1 MADYITPTKT
11 EFKNAEQVAV
21 DVVSQAYPSIIT
33 KAGSVVRE
41 LVIRPISYL
50 MSWAKANV
58 DNDMRQYS
66 VSYLKNSQLTVNPI
80 ADMVASNYFVT
91 RREGTPAK
99 GIVTLELTMPTLRIA
114 AGSQFTVGGVQMCTE
129 KQYLVTTDV
138 LPDTEMVGYIQAIP
152 YGSNWLANIPL
163 VAVAVGPNEVPLGVP
178 VTLGFACSTLVDAYL
193 TSPVTGGSGV
203 ETDAQLMVRAE
214 YNTAESGIG
223 SYYGIKKK
231 MAKAPVSVTGLSVIA
246 GEDAPLFRARN
257 NSVGINPGGYVDC
270 HVKTANQ
277 SSIDTIS
284 NEPLVIKGTT
294 VSGVVTYHGEIE
306 LQSVE
311 FPGFIRLNSLIVD
324 GIVRDKYS
332 VVYGSSDPNTTPEGA
347 RLSSKQTATIIVPLE
362 NNGNTDVAITATT
375 STAVAVEYMPGIAQ
389 LQEYMDSDTEHF
401 IGQDILV
408 KASVPV
414 SVGIT
419 CAYYCPR
426 ELDDDE
432 LEDIRQTIVDYINTT
447 EVGIGKINF
456 SDIREACLKTHP
468 DVTLRL
474 PCVFTAAVSL
484 QDGMLDTFNSTS
496 GILDITHNPTYNRW
510 GYQICFFSACKENVE
525 LSAI

>member
-1 MADYITPTKT
+1 MADYIAPTKT

-33 KAGSVVRE
+33 KTGSVVRE
-41 LVIRPISYL
+41 LVIRPLSYL
-50 MSWAKANV
+50 MAWTKANV
-58 DNDMRQYS
+58 ENDIRQYS
-66 VSYLKNSQLTVNPI
+66 VSYLKNSQLTVNPV
-80 ADMVASNYFVT
+80 ADMVASNYFVE
-91 RREGTPAK
+91 RKQGTPAK
-99 GIVTLELTMPTLRIA
+99 GVVTLELSMPTLRIA
-114 AGSQFTVGGVQMCTE
+114 SGARFTVGGVLMYTE

-138 LPDTEMVGYIQAIP
+138 LPDTESVGYIQAIP
-152 YGSNWLANIPL
+152 YGSNWLASIPL
-163 VAVAVGPNEVPLGVP
+163 VTVATGPTEVPLGVP

-193 TSPVTGGSGV
+193 TSPVTGGSGT

-223 SYYGIKKK
+223 SYYGLKKK
-231 MAKAPVSVTGLSVIA
+231 LAKAPVTVTGLSVIA

-277 SSIDTIS
+277 VSVGTIPDT
-284 NEPLVIKGTT
+284 PLEIVGTT
-294 VSGVVTYHGEIE
+294 VNGVVSYHGEIE
-306 LQSVE
+306 LDPVK
-311 FPGFIRLNSLIVD
+311 FPGFIRVNSLLVD
-324 GIVRDKYS
+324 GIYRDKYS
-332 VVYGSSDPNTTPEGA
+332 VAYSTIDTNTTAEGA
-347 RLSSKQTATIIVPLE
+347 RLSTKQKATVMVTLE
-362 NNGNTDVAITATT
+362 NNGNTSVPITATT
-375 STAVAVEYMPGIAQ
+375 ATAVSVEYMPGLAQ
-389 LQEYMDSDTEHF
+389 LQAYMDSDTEHF

-408 KASVPV
+408 KAAVPV

-419 CAYYCPR
+419 CAYYCAR

-432 LEDIRQTIVDYINTT
+432 IDDIKQTIVDYINTT

-456 SDIREACLKTHP
+456 SDIREACLNSHP

-474 PCVFTAAVSL
+474 PCVFTASVSL

-510 GYQICFFSACKENVE
+510 GYQICYFSACKDNVE
-525 LSAI
+525 LSAV